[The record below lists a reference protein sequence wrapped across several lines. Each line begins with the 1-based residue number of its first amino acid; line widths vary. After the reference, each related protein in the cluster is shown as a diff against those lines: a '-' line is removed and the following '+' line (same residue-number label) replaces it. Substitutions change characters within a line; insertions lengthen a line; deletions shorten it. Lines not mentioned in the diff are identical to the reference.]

1 MEIGIVGLPNVGKST
16 LFNALTNAHAASSN
30 YPFTTIEP
38 NVGIVSVPDK
48 RLDILFDIFKPP
60 KKVPAYVKFV
70 DIAGLVKG
78 ASKGEGLGNK
88 FLANIREVDAIIHIV
103 RCFRDSDV
111 VHVLGEVDPI
121 RDIEVIET
129 ELMLADLESVEKAI
143 DKNSGSART
152 GNKEAIEKV
161 EKLKTIKDLLSNG
174 LPASKSN
181 YSPQE
186 LKEFNLLTSKPVLY
200 VANTSEKPD
209 NEIIKKLSEYLSK
222 RNQKFLLISAKIESE
237 IIQLAES
244 DRKEFLKEIGEEYT
258 GLEKVIRSG
267 TQLLNL
273 ISFFTVGSEDEV
285 RAWSI
290 TKGTKAPQAAGKI
303 HSDFEKGFIKAEV
316 YSFSDIEKYRD
327 EKILREKGLIRLEG
341 KDYEIK
347 DGDICFF
354 KFNV

>member
-1 MEIGIVGLPNVGKST
+1 MEAGIVGLPNVGKST

-38 NVGIVSVPDK
+38 NVGIVSIPDR
-48 RLDILFDIFKPP
+48 RLDKLFEIFKPP
-60 KKVPAYVKFV
+60 KKTPAYVKFV

-103 RCFRDSDV
+103 RCFKDNDV

-129 ELMLADLESVEKAI
+129 ELILSDLQSLDKMI
-143 DKNSGSART
+143 DKNSGAART
-152 GNKEAIEKV
+152 GDKEAKEKQDKLL
-161 EKLKTIKDLLSNG
+161 KLKEILSSG
-174 LPASKSN
+174 KPASASGLN
-181 YSPQE
+181 PND

-200 VANTSEKPD
+200 VANTAENPD
-209 NEIIKKLSEYLSK
+209 MEIINKLSEYIKSRQAKLIT
-222 RNQKFLLISAKIESE
+222 ISAKIESE
-237 IIQLAES
+237 IIELPPLERAA
-244 DRKEFLKEIGEEYT
+244 FLKELGEQYT
-258 GLEKVIRSG
+258 GLERVIRGASE
-267 TQLLNL
+267 LLNL

-290 TKGTKAPQAAGKI
+290 AKGTKAPQAAGKI
-303 HSDFEKGFIKAEV
+303 HSDIEKGFIKAEV
-316 YSFSDIEKYRD
+316 YSFDDIEKYGS
-327 EKILREKGLIRLEG
+327 EKILKEKGLVRLEG
-341 KDYEIK
+341 RDYEIK

>member
-1 MEIGIVGLPNVGKST
+1 MEAGIVGLPNVGKST

-38 NVGIVSVPDK
+38 NVGIVSIPDR
-48 RLDILFDIFKPP
+48 RLDKLFEIFKPP
-60 KKVPAYVKFV
+60 KKTSAYVKFV

-103 RCFRDSDV
+103 RCFKDNDV

-129 ELMLADLESVEKAI
+129 ELILSDLQSLDKMI
-143 DKNSGSART
+143 DKNSGAART
-152 GNKEAIEKV
+152 GDKEAKEKQDKLL
-161 EKLKTIKDLLSNG
+161 KLKEILSSG
-174 LPASKSN
+174 KPASASGLN
-181 YSPQE
+181 PND

-200 VANTSEKPD
+200 VANTAENPD
-209 NEIIKKLSEYLSK
+209 MEIINKLSEYIKSRQAKLVT
-222 RNQKFLLISAKIESE
+222 ISAKIESE
-237 IIQLAES
+237 IIELPPLERAA
-244 DRKEFLKEIGEEYT
+244 FLKELGEQYT
-258 GLEKVIRSG
+258 GLERVIRGASE
-267 TQLLNL
+267 LLNL

-290 TKGTKAPQAAGKI
+290 AKGTKAPQAAGKI
-303 HSDFEKGFIKAEV
+303 HSDIEKGFIKAEV
-316 YSFSDIEKYRD
+316 YSFDDIEKYGS
-327 EKILREKGLIRLEG
+327 EKILKEKGLVRLEG
-341 KDYEIK
+341 RDYEIK

>member
-38 NVGIVSVPDK
+38 NVGIVSIPDK
-48 RLDILFDIFKPP
+48 RLDTLFEIFKPP
-60 KKVPAYVKFV
+60 KKTPAYVKFV

-88 FLANIREVDAIIHIV
+88 FLANIRETDAIIHIV
-103 RCFRDSDV
+103 RCFQDSDV

-129 ELMLADLESVEKAI
+129 ELILADLESVEKAI
-143 DKNSGSART
+143 DKNSGAART
-152 GNKEAIEKV
+152 GNKEAKEKIEK
-161 EKLKTIKDLLSNG
+161 LNRIKDTLSKG
-174 LPASKSN
+174 LPAINSG
-181 YSPQE
+181 YTIEE

-209 NEIIKKLSEYLSK
+209 MQMLKKLEDYIKS
-222 RNQKFLLISAKIESE
+222 RNGQLLTISAKIESE
-237 IIQLAES
+237 IIQLNEA
-244 DRKEFLKEIGEEYT
+244 DRKEFLKEIGQEYT
-258 GLEKVIRSG
+258 GLERVIRGG
-267 TQLLNL
+267 TKLLNL

-285 RAWSI
+285 RAWTI
-290 TKGTKAPQAAGKI
+290 KKGTKAPQAAGKI

-341 KDYEIK
+341 RDYEIK

>member
-1 MEIGIVGLPNVGKST
+1 MEAGIVGLPNVGKST

-38 NVGIVSVPDK
+38 NVGIVSIPDR
-48 RLDILFDIFKPP
+48 RLDKLFEIFKPP
-60 KKVPAYVKFV
+60 KKTPAYVKFV

-103 RCFRDSDV
+103 RCFKDNDV

-129 ELMLADLESVEKAI
+129 ELILSDLQSLDKMI
-143 DKNSGSART
+143 DKNSGAART
-152 GNKEAIEKV
+152 GDKEAKEKQDKLL
-161 EKLKTIKDLLSNG
+161 KLKEILSSG
-174 LPASKSN
+174 KPASASGLN
-181 YSPQE
+181 PND

-200 VANTSEKPD
+200 VANTAENPD
-209 NEIIKKLSEYLSK
+209 MEIINKLSEYIKSRQAKLVT
-222 RNQKFLLISAKIESE
+222 ISAKIESE
-237 IIQLAES
+237 IIELPPLERAA
-244 DRKEFLKEIGEEYT
+244 FLKELGEQYT
-258 GLEKVIRSG
+258 GLERVIRGASE
-267 TQLLNL
+267 LLNL

-290 TKGTKAPQAAGKI
+290 AKGTKAPQAAGKI
-303 HSDFEKGFIKAEV
+303 HSDIEKGFIKAEV
-316 YSFSDIEKYRD
+316 YSFDDIEKYGS
-327 EKILREKGLIRLEG
+327 EKILKEKGLVRLEG
-341 KDYEIK
+341 RDYEIK

>member
-1 MEIGIVGLPNVGKST
+1 MEAGIVGLPNVGKST

-38 NVGIVSVPDK
+38 NVGIVSIPDR
-48 RLDILFDIFKPP
+48 RLDKLFEIFKPP
-60 KKVPAYVKFV
+60 KKTPAYVKFV

-103 RCFRDSDV
+103 RCFKDNDV

-129 ELMLADLESVEKAI
+129 ELILSDLQSLDKMI
-143 DKNSGSART
+143 DKNSGAART
-152 GNKEAIEKV
+152 GDKEAKEKQDKLL
-161 EKLKTIKDLLSNG
+161 KLKEILSSG
-174 LPASKSN
+174 KPASASGLN
-181 YSPQE
+181 PND

-200 VANTSEKPD
+200 VANTAENPD
-209 NEIIKKLSEYLSK
+209 MEIINKLSEYIKSRQAKLIT
-222 RNQKFLLISAKIESE
+222 ISAKIESE
-237 IIQLAES
+237 IIELPPLERAA
-244 DRKEFLKEIGEEYT
+244 FLKELGEQYT
-258 GLEKVIRSG
+258 GLERVIRGASE
-267 TQLLNL
+267 LLNL
-273 ISFFTVGSEDEV
+273 ISFFAVGSEDEV

-290 TKGTKAPQAAGKI
+290 AKGTKAPQAAGKI
-303 HSDFEKGFIKAEV
+303 HSDIEKGFIKAEV
-316 YSFSDIEKYRD
+316 YSFDDIEKYGS
-327 EKILREKGLIRLEG
+327 EKILKEKGLVRLEG
-341 KDYEIK
+341 RDYEIK

>member
-1 MEIGIVGLPNVGKST
+1 MEAGIVGLPNVGKST

-38 NVGIVSVPDK
+38 NVGIVSIPDR
-48 RLDILFDIFKPP
+48 RLDKLFEIFKPP
-60 KKVPAYVKFV
+60 KKTPAYVKFV

-103 RCFRDSDV
+103 RCFKDNDV

-129 ELMLADLESVEKAI
+129 ELILSDLQSLDKMI
-143 DKNSGSART
+143 DKNSGAART
-152 GNKEAIEKV
+152 GDKEAKEKQDKLL
-161 EKLKTIKDLLSNG
+161 KLKEILSSG
-174 LPASKSN
+174 KPASASGLN
-181 YSPQE
+181 PND

-200 VANTSEKPD
+200 VANTAENPD
-209 NEIIKKLSEYLSK
+209 VEIINKLSEYIKSRQDKLIT
-222 RNQKFLLISAKIESE
+222 ISAKIESE
-237 IIQLAES
+237 IIELPPLERAA
-244 DRKEFLKEIGEEYT
+244 FLKELGEQYT
-258 GLEKVIRSG
+258 GLERVIRVASE
-267 TQLLNL
+267 LLNL

-290 TKGTKAPQAAGKI
+290 AKGTKAPQAAGKI
-303 HSDFEKGFIKAEV
+303 HSDIEKGFIKAEV
-316 YSFSDIEKYRD
+316 YSFDDIEKYGS
-327 EKILREKGLIRLEG
+327 EKILKEKGLVRLEG
-341 KDYEIK
+341 RDYEIK
-347 DGDICFF
+347 DGDIFFF

>member
-1 MEIGIVGLPNVGKST
+1 MEVGIVGLPNVGKST

-48 RLDILFDIFKPP
+48 RLDTLFDIFKPP
-60 KKVPAYVKFV
+60 KKTNAYVKFV

-78 ASKGEGLGNK
+78 AAQGEGLGNK

-103 RCFRDSDV
+103 RAFSDKDV

-129 ELMLADLESVEKAI
+129 ELILADIQSIEKAI
-143 DKNSGSART
+143 DKNSGAART
-152 GNKEAIEKV
+152 GNKQAQEKQ
-161 EKLKTIKDLLSNG
+161 ERMLKIKEILSSG
-174 LPASKSN
+174 KPASA
-181 YSPQE
+181 SPFTQSE
-186 LKEFNLLTSKPVLY
+186 LRDFNLLTAKPVLY

-209 NEIIKKLSEYLSK
+209 ASVIEKLSSYIKS
-222 RNQKFLLISAKIESE
+222 RNAKMITVSAKIESE
-237 IIQLAES
+237 IIQLPPQEREA
-244 DRKEFLKEIGEEYT
+244 FLKELGEEYT
-258 GLEKVIRSG
+258 GLEKVIRG
-267 TQLLNL
+267 AGELLNL
-273 ISFFTVGSEDEV
+273 IYFFTAGSEDEV
-285 RAWSI
+285 RAWII

-303 HSDFEKGFIKAEV
+303 HSDIEKGFIKVEV
-316 YSFSDIEKYRD
+316 YSFSDIEMYRD

-341 KDYEIK
+341 KEYEVQ